1 MYIFGTGALIA
12 TPTRD
17 NTGALIATPTPV
29 RLGVLQDVGIDM
41 KVDLK
46 KLHGEKKFA
55 VAVGQGKGEISI
67 KAKYANINMAAVAL
81 FTGSVVA
88 AGVKGLTQTTG
99 VIPATPF
106 TLTASTML
114 GGGGL
119 QFVADAGCYFATTGQ
134 QLTRVASAPVAG
146 QYSLNT
152 GTGVYTFAAADTGK
166 TVVFDMEISRSGVGQ
181 TIELTNDNM
190 GITPKFSIIL
200 LNKYDGES
208 LVLKLNSC
216 TSSTFGLPMKNEDFA
231 ASDFD
236 AQAMADAAGNLG
248 YISMFAAQ

>member
-1 MYIFGTGALIA
+1 MYVFGTGALIA

-17 NTGALIATPTPV
+17 NTGALIANPTPV
-29 RLGVLQDVGIDM
+29 KLGTLQDVNVDM

-67 KAKYANINMAAVAL
+67 KAKYASINMAAIAL
-81 FTGSVVA
+81 FTGSAIAV
-88 AGVKGLTQTTG
+88 GVKGLTQVTG
-99 VIPATPF
+99 TIPATPF
-106 TLTASTML
+106 TINASSLL
-114 GGGGL
+114 GGGA
-119 QFVADAGCYFATTGQ
+119 QFVADAGCYFATTGL
-134 QLTRVASAPVAG
+134 QLTRVASAPAEG

-152 GTGVYTFAAADTGK
+152 NTGVYTFASADTGK
-166 TVVFDMEISRSGVGQ
+166 SVVFDMEVSRAGVGQ
-181 TIELTNDNM
+181 TINLTNDTM

-200 LNKYDGES
+200 LNKYNSEN

-216 TSSTFGLPMKNEDFA
+216 TSATFGLPMKNEDFA

-236 AQAMADAAGNLG
+236 AQAMSDAAGNIG
-248 YISMFAAQ
+248 YISMFASV